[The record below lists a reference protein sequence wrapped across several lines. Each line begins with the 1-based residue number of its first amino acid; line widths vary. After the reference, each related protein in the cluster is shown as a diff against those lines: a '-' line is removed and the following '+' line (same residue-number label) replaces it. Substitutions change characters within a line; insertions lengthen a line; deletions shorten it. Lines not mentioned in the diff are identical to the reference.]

1 MKQSL
6 ILHGKALNVMVIP
19 SVLNYSGMLIG
30 NQKKKKNAG
39 CPFSRLLSTLFI
51 ILFPSLQFFSQLL
64 SGILCSKKAGYIL
77 V

>member
-6 ILHGKALNVMVIP
+6 ILHGKTLNVMVIP

-51 ILFPSLQFFSQLL
+51 ILFPSLQFFL
-64 SGILCSKKAGYIL
+64 SYFWEYCVPKRLATF
-77 V
+77 